1 MIDSIKGILVKK
13 NPTSVIIDIGGI
25 RLGVPITLATF
36 EKIPDPNQTVELLTY
51 LHVREDIMELYGFYD
66 DHERDVFMQLNSIS
80 GIGPRS
86 AMNILS
92 GTNPI
97 EFKKKIIDSD
107 VASLTSI
114 PGIGTK
120 TAKRIIV
127 ELKDKFTD
135 QETGSDL
142 DFLLVSS
149 DKDKIDDVTK
159 VLISLGYKRS
169 AINQVIKKLVT
180 KDGLDDNIEDIIKRA
195 LKLLLVT
202 IQINSAYLSYIL
214 NNYCLRF
221 LR

>member
-36 EKIPDPNQTVELLTY
+36 EKIPDPNQAVELLTY

-97 EFKKKIIDSD
+97 EFKKKKIDSD

-135 QETGSDL
+135 QDTGSDL

-169 AINQVIKKLVT
+169 AINQVIKKLAS
-180 KDGLDDNIEDIIKRA
+180 KDGLDENIEDIIKGA
-195 LKLLLVT
+195 LKLL
-202 IQINSAYLSYIL
+202 
-214 NNYCLRF
+214 
-221 LR
+221 

>member
-1 MIDSIKGILVKK
+1 MIDSIKGTLVKK
-13 NPTSVIIDIGGI
+13 NPTSVIIDVGGI
-25 RLGVPITLATF
+25 RLGIPITLATF
-36 EKIPDPNQTVELLTY
+36 DKISDPNDTVELLTY

-66 DHERDVFMQLNSIS
+66 NHERDVFMQLNSIS

-169 AINQVIKKLVT
+169 AINQVIKKFVS
-180 KDGLDDNIEDIIKRA
+180 KDGLDENIEDIIKGA
-195 LKLLLVT
+195 LKLL
-202 IQINSAYLSYIL
+202 
-214 NNYCLRF
+214 
-221 LR
+221 

>member
-1 MIDSIKGILVKK
+1 MIDSIKGTLVKK

-25 RLGVPITLATF
+25 RLGIPITLATF
-36 EKIPDPNQTVELLTY
+36 EKIPDPNHAVELLTY

-135 QETGSDL
+135 QDTGSDL
-142 DFLLVSS
+142 DFLLESS
-149 DKDKIDDVTK
+149 DKDKMDDVTK
-159 VLISLGYKRS
+159 VLISLGYKPS
-169 AINQVIKKLVT
+169 AINQVIKKLVA
-180 KDGLDDNIEDIIKRA
+180 KDGFDENIEDIIKEA
-195 LKLLLVT
+195 LKLL
-202 IQINSAYLSYIL
+202 
-214 NNYCLRF
+214 
-221 LR
+221 

>member
-1 MIDSIKGILVKK
+1 MIDSIKGTLVKK
-13 NPTSVIIDIGGI
+13 NPTSVIIDVGGI
-25 RLGVPITLATF
+25 RLGIPITLATF
-36 EKIPDPNQTVELLTY
+36 EKIPDPNQSVELMTY

-66 DHERDVFMQLNSIS
+66 DYERDVFMQLNSIS

-92 GTNPI
+92 GTDPI
-97 EFKKKIIDSD
+97 AFKKKIIDSD

-135 QETGSDL
+135 QDTGSDL
-142 DFLLVSS
+142 DFLLVSG

-180 KDGLDDNIEDIIKRA
+180 KDGLDDNIEDIIKSA
-195 LKLLLVT
+195 LKLL
-202 IQINSAYLSYIL
+202 
-214 NNYCLRF
+214 
-221 LR
+221 

>member
-25 RLGVPITLATF
+25 RLGIPITLATY
-36 EKIPDPNQTVELLTY
+36 EKIPDPNQAVELLTY

-142 DFLLVSS
+142 DFLLLSS

-169 AINQVIKKLVT
+169 AINQVIKKLVS
-180 KDGLDDNIEDIIKRA
+180 KDGLDENIEDIIKGA
-195 LKLLLVT
+195 LKLL
-202 IQINSAYLSYIL
+202 
-214 NNYCLRF
+214 
-221 LR
+221 

>member
-1 MIDSIKGILVKK
+1 MIDSIKGTLVKK

-25 RLGVPITLATF
+25 RLGIPITLATF
-36 EKIPDPNQTVELLTY
+36 EKIPDPNHAVELLTY

-135 QETGSDL
+135 QDTGSDL
-142 DFLLVSS
+142 DFLLVSG

-195 LKLLLVT
+195 LKLL
-202 IQINSAYLSYIL
+202 
-214 NNYCLRF
+214 
-221 LR
+221 

>member
-1 MIDSIKGILVKK
+1 MIDSIKGTLVKK
-13 NPTSVIIDIGGI
+13 KPTSVIIDIGGI

-36 EKIPDPNQTVELLTY
+36 EKIPDPNQAVELLTY

-135 QETGSDL
+135 KETGSDL
-142 DFLLVSS
+142 DFLLLSS

-169 AINQVIKKLVT
+169 AINQVIKKLVS
-180 KDGLDDNIEDIIKRA
+180 KNVLDENIEDIIKGA
-195 LKLLLVT
+195 LK
-202 IQINSAYLSYIL
+202 IL
-214 NNYCLRF
+214 
-221 LR
+221 

>member
-1 MIDSIKGILVKK
+1 MVLNLIDSIKGTLVKK
-13 NPTSVIIDIGGI
+13 NPTSVIIDVGGI
-25 RLGVPITLATF
+25 RLGIPITLATF
-36 EKIPDPNQTVELLTY
+36 EKIPDPNQPVELLTY

-66 DHERDVFMQLNSIS
+66 DLERDVFMQLNSIS

-92 GTNPI
+92 GTDPI

-135 QETGSDL
+135 QDTGSDL
-142 DFLLVSS
+142 DFLLVSG

-159 VLISLGYKRS
+159 VLISLGYNRN

-180 KDGLDDNIEDIIKRA
+180 RGSLDENIEDIIKGA
-195 LKLLLVT
+195 LKLL
-202 IQINSAYLSYIL
+202 
-214 NNYCLRF
+214 
-221 LR
+221 

>member
-1 MIDSIKGILVKK
+1 MIDSIKGTLVKK

-25 RLGVPITLATF
+25 RLGIPITLATF
-36 EKIPDPNQTVELLTY
+36 EKIPDPNHAVELLTY

-135 QETGSDL
+135 QGTGGDL
-142 DFLLVSS
+142 DFLLESS

-159 VLISLGYKRS
+159 VLISLGYKPS
-169 AINQVIKKLVT
+169 AINQVIKKLVA
-180 KDGLDDNIEDIIKRA
+180 KDGLDENIEDIIKEA
-195 LKLLLVT
+195 LTLL
-202 IQINSAYLSYIL
+202 
-214 NNYCLRF
+214 
-221 LR
+221 

>member
-1 MIDSIKGILVKK
+1 MLFEPKSLVLNLIDSIKGTLVKK
-13 NPTSVIIDIGGI
+13 NPTSVIIDVGGI
-25 RLGVPITLATF
+25 RLGIPITLATF
-36 EKIPDPNQTVELLTY
+36 EKIPDPNQPVELLTY

-66 DHERDVFMQLNSIS
+66 DYERDVFMQLNSIS

-92 GTNPI
+92 GTDPI
-97 EFKKKIIDSD
+97 AFKKKIIDSD

-135 QETGSDL
+135 QDTGSDL
-142 DFLLVSS
+142 DFLLVSG

-195 LKLLLVT
+195 LKLL
-202 IQINSAYLSYIL
+202 
-214 NNYCLRF
+214 
-221 LR
+221 

>member
-1 MIDSIKGILVKK
+1 MKK
-13 NPTSVIIDIGGI
+13 HPTSVIIDVGGI
-25 RLGVPITLATF
+25 RFGVSITLATF
-36 EKIPDPNQTVELLTY
+36 EKIPDPNQAVELLTY

-66 DHERDVFMQLNSIS
+66 NHERNLFMQLNSIS

-86 AMNILS
+86 AINILS

-135 QETGSDL
+135 QETGGDL

-149 DKDKIDDVTK
+149 DKDKINDVTK

-169 AINQVIKKLVT
+169 AINQVIKKLVST
-180 KDGLDDNIEDIIKRA
+180 DGLDKNIEDIIKGA
-195 LKLLLVT
+195 LKLL
-202 IQINSAYLSYIL
+202 
-214 NNYCLRF
+214 
-221 LR
+221 

>member
-1 MIDSIKGILVKK
+1 MIDSIKGTLVKK

-36 EKIPDPNQTVELLTY
+36 EKIPDPNQAVELLTY

-66 DHERDVFMQLNSIS
+66 DYERDVFMQLNSIS

-135 QETGSDL
+135 QDTGSDL
-142 DFLLVSS
+142 DFLLVSG

-180 KDGLDDNIEDIIKRA
+180 KDGLDDNIEDIIKGA
-195 LKLLLVT
+195 LKLL
-202 IQINSAYLSYIL
+202 
-214 NNYCLRF
+214 
-221 LR
+221 

>member
-1 MIDSIKGILVKK
+1 MLFEPKSLVLNLIDSIKGTLVKK
-13 NPTSVIIDIGGI
+13 NPTSVIIDVGGI
-25 RLGVPITLATF
+25 RLGIPITLATF
-36 EKIPDPNQTVELLTY
+36 EKIPDPNQPVELLTY

-66 DHERDVFMQLNSIS
+66 DLERDVFMQLNSIS

-92 GTNPI
+92 GTDPI
-97 EFKKKIIDSD
+97 AFKKKIIDSD

-120 TAKRIIV
+120 TAKRMIV

-135 QETGSDL
+135 QDTGSDL
-142 DFLLVSS
+142 DFLLVSG

-169 AINQVIKKLVT
+169 AINQVIKKLVS
-180 KDGLDDNIEDIIKRA
+180 KDGLDENIEDIIKSA
-195 LKLLLVT
+195 LKLL
-202 IQINSAYLSYIL
+202 
-214 NNYCLRF
+214 
-221 LR
+221 

>member
-1 MIDSIKGILVKK
+1 LIDSIKGTLVKK

-25 RLGVPITLATF
+25 RLGIPITLATF
-36 EKIPDPNQTVELLTY
+36 EKIPDPNHAVELLTY

-135 QETGSDL
+135 QDTGSDL
-142 DFLLVSS
+142 DFLLESS

-159 VLISLGYKRS
+159 VLISLGYKPS
-169 AINQVIKKLVT
+169 AINQVIKKLVS
-180 KDGLDDNIEDIIKRA
+180 KDGLDENIEDIIKGA
-195 LKLLLVT
+195 LKLL
-202 IQINSAYLSYIL
+202 
-214 NNYCLRF
+214 
-221 LR
+221 

>member
-1 MIDSIKGILVKK
+1 MIDSIKGTLVKK

-25 RLGVPITLATF
+25 RLGIPITLATF
-36 EKIPDPNQTVELLTY
+36 EKIPDPNHAVELLTY

-135 QETGSDL
+135 QDTGSDL
-142 DFLLVSS
+142 DFLLLSG
-149 DKDKIDDVTK
+149 DKGKIEDVTK

-180 KDGLDDNIEDIIKRA
+180 KDILDDNIEDIIKGA
-195 LKLLLVT
+195 LKLL
-202 IQINSAYLSYIL
+202 
-214 NNYCLRF
+214 
-221 LR
+221 

>member
-1 MIDSIKGILVKK
+1 MIDSIKGTLVKK

-25 RLGVPITLATF
+25 RLGIPITLATF
-36 EKIPDPNQTVELLTY
+36 EKIPDPNHAVELLTY

-135 QETGSDL
+135 QDTGSDL
-142 DFLLVSS
+142 DFLLVSG

-169 AINQVIKKLVT
+169 AINQVIKKLVA
-180 KDGLDDNIEDIIKRA
+180 KDGLDENIEDIIKGA
-195 LKLLLVT
+195 LKLL
-202 IQINSAYLSYIL
+202 
-214 NNYCLRF
+214 
-221 LR
+221 

>member
-1 MIDSIKGILVKK
+1 LIDSIKGTLVKK
-13 NPTSVIIDIGGI
+13 NPTSVIIDVGGI
-25 RLGVPITLATF
+25 RLGIPITLATF
-36 EKIPDPNQTVELLTY
+36 EKIPDPNQPVELMTY

-66 DHERDVFMQLNSIS
+66 DYERDVFMQLNSIS

-92 GTNPI
+92 GTDPI

-135 QETGSDL
+135 QDTGSDL
-142 DFLLVSS
+142 DFLLVSG

-195 LKLLLVT
+195 LKLL
-202 IQINSAYLSYIL
+202 
-214 NNYCLRF
+214 
-221 LR
+221 

>member
-1 MIDSIKGILVKK
+1 MVLNLIDSIKGTLVKK
-13 NPTSVIIDIGGI
+13 NPTSVIIDVGGI
-25 RLGVPITLATF
+25 RLGIPITLATF
-36 EKIPDPNQTVELLTY
+36 EKIPDPNQPVELLTY

-66 DHERDVFMQLNSIS
+66 DLERDVFMQLNSIS

-92 GTNPI
+92 GTDPI

-169 AINQVIKKLVT
+169 AINQVIKKLVS
-180 KDGLDDNIEDIIKRA
+180 KDGLDENIEDIIKGA
-195 LKLLLVT
+195 LKLL
-202 IQINSAYLSYIL
+202 
-214 NNYCLRF
+214 
-221 LR
+221 

>member
-25 RLGVPITLATF
+25 RLGIPITLATY
-36 EKIPDPNQTVELLTY
+36 EKIPDPNQAVELLTY

-135 QETGSDL
+135 QDTGSDL
-142 DFLLVSS
+142 DFLLESS
-149 DKDKIDDVTK
+149 DRDKIDDVTK
-159 VLISLGYKRS
+159 VLISLGYKPS
-169 AINQVIKKLVT
+169 AINQVIKKLFA
-180 KDGLDDNIEDIIKRA
+180 KDGLDENIEDIIKVA
-195 LKLLLVT
+195 LKLL
-202 IQINSAYLSYIL
+202 
-214 NNYCLRF
+214 
-221 LR
+221 

>member
-1 MIDSIKGILVKK
+1 LIDSIKGTLVKK

-25 RLGVPITLATF
+25 RLGIPITLATF
-36 EKIPDPNQTVELLTY
+36 EKIPDPNHAVELLTY

-135 QETGSDL
+135 QDTGSDL
-142 DFLLVSS
+142 DFLLESS

-159 VLISLGYKRS
+159 VLISLGYKLS
-169 AINQVIKKLVT
+169 AINQVIKKLVS
-180 KDGLDDNIEDIIKRA
+180 KDGLDENIEDIIKEA
-195 LKLLLVT
+195 LTLL
-202 IQINSAYLSYIL
+202 
-214 NNYCLRF
+214 
-221 LR
+221 

>member
-1 MIDSIKGILVKK
+1 MIDSIKGTLVKK

-36 EKIPDPNQTVELLTY
+36 EKIPDPNQAVELLTY

-135 QETGSDL
+135 QDTGSDL
-142 DFLLVSS
+142 DFLLVSG

-195 LKLLLVT
+195 LKLL
-202 IQINSAYLSYIL
+202 
-214 NNYCLRF
+214 
-221 LR
+221 

>member
-1 MIDSIKGILVKK
+1 MIDSIKGTLVKK
-13 NPTSVIIDIGGI
+13 NPTSVIIDVGGI
-25 RLGVPITLATF
+25 RLGIPITLATF
-36 EKIPDPNQTVELLTY
+36 EKIPDPNQPVELLTY

-92 GTNPI
+92 GTDPI

-169 AINQVIKKLVT
+169 AINQVIKKLVS
-180 KDGLDDNIEDIIKRA
+180 KDGLDENIEDIIKGA
-195 LKLLLVT
+195 LKLL
-202 IQINSAYLSYIL
+202 
-214 NNYCLRF
+214 
-221 LR
+221 

>member
-36 EKIPDPNQTVELLTY
+36 EKIPDPNQAVELLTY

-169 AINQVIKKLVT
+169 AINQVIKKLVS
-180 KDGLDDNIEDIIKRA
+180 KDGLDENIEDIIKSA
-195 LKLLLVT
+195 LKLL
-202 IQINSAYLSYIL
+202 
-214 NNYCLRF
+214 
-221 LR
+221 

>member
-36 EKIPDPNQTVELLTY
+36 EKIPDPNQAVELLTY

-66 DHERDVFMQLNSIS
+66 DYERDVFMQLNSIS

-142 DFLLVSS
+142 DLLLVSS

-169 AINQVIKKLVT
+169 AINQVIKKLVS
-180 KDGLDDNIEDIIKRA
+180 KDGLDENIEDIIKGA
-195 LKLLLVT
+195 LKLL
-202 IQINSAYLSYIL
+202 
-214 NNYCLRF
+214 
-221 LR
+221 

>member
-1 MIDSIKGILVKK
+1 MIDSIKGTLIKK
-13 NPTSVIIDIGGI
+13 NPTSVIIDVGGI
-25 RLGVPITLATF
+25 RLGIPITLATF
-36 EKIPDPNQTVELLTY
+36 EKIPKPNQPVELMTY
-51 LHVREDIMELYGFYD
+51 LHVREDIMELYGFFD

-92 GTNPI
+92 GTDPI

-135 QETGSDL
+135 QDTGSDL
-142 DFLLVSS
+142 DFLLVSG
-149 DKDKIDDVTK
+149 DTDKIDDVTK

-180 KDGLDDNIEDIIKRA
+180 KDGLDDNIEDIIKGA
-195 LKLLLVT
+195 LKLL
-202 IQINSAYLSYIL
+202 
-214 NNYCLRF
+214 
-221 LR
+221 

>member
-1 MIDSIKGILVKK
+1 MIDSIKGTLVKK

-25 RLGVPITLATF
+25 RLGIPITLATF
-36 EKIPDPNQTVELLTY
+36 EKIPDPNQPVELLTY

-92 GTNPI
+92 GTDPV

-135 QETGSDL
+135 QDTGSDL
-142 DFLLVSS
+142 DFLLVSG

-169 AINQVIKKLVT
+169 AINQVIKKLIT
-180 KDGLDDNIEDIIKRA
+180 KDGLDDNIEDIIKAA
-195 LKLLLVT
+195 LKLL
-202 IQINSAYLSYIL
+202 
-214 NNYCLRF
+214 
-221 LR
+221 

>member
-1 MIDSIKGILVKK
+1 MIDSIKGTLVKK
-13 NPTSVIIDIGGI
+13 NPTSVIIDVGGI
-25 RLGVPITLATF
+25 RLGIPITLATF
-36 EKIPDPNQTVELLTY
+36 EKIPDPNQPVELLTY
-51 LHVREDIMELYGFYD
+51 LHVREDIMELYGFYN

-92 GTNPI
+92 GTDPI

-135 QETGSDL
+135 QDTGSDL
-142 DFLLVSS
+142 DFLLVSG

-195 LKLLLVT
+195 LKLL
-202 IQINSAYLSYIL
+202 
-214 NNYCLRF
+214 
-221 LR
+221 

>member
-25 RLGVPITLATF
+25 RLGIPITLATF
-36 EKIPDPNQTVELLTY
+36 EKIPDPNHAVELLTY

-135 QETGSDL
+135 QDTGSDL
-142 DFLLVSS
+142 DFLLESS

-169 AINQVIKKLVT
+169 AINQVIKKLVS
-180 KDGLDDNIEDIIKRA
+180 KDGLDENIEDIIKGA
-195 LKLLLVT
+195 LKLL
-202 IQINSAYLSYIL
+202 
-214 NNYCLRF
+214 
-221 LR
+221 

>member
-1 MIDSIKGILVKK
+1 MIDSIKGTLVKK
-13 NPTSVIIDIGGI
+13 KPTSVIIDIGGI

-36 EKIPDPNQTVELLTY
+36 EKIPDPNQAVELLTY

-66 DHERDVFMQLNSIS
+66 DLERDVFMQLNSIS

-92 GTNPI
+92 GTDPI

-135 QETGSDL
+135 QDTGSDL
-142 DFLLVSS
+142 DFLLVSG

-159 VLISLGYKRS
+159 VLISLGYNRN

-180 KDGLDDNIEDIIKRA
+180 KGSLDENIEDIIKGA
-195 LKLLLVT
+195 LKLL
-202 IQINSAYLSYIL
+202 
-214 NNYCLRF
+214 
-221 LR
+221 

>member
-1 MIDSIKGILVKK
+1 LIDSIKGTLVKK
-13 NPTSVIIDIGGI
+13 NPTSVIIDVGGI
-25 RLGVPITLATF
+25 RLGIPITLATF
-36 EKIPDPNQTVELLTY
+36 EKIPDPNQPVELMTY

-92 GTNPI
+92 GTDPI

-135 QETGSDL
+135 QDTGSDL
-142 DFLLVSS
+142 DFLLVSG

-180 KDGLDDNIEDIIKRA
+180 KGGLDDNIEDIIKRA
-195 LKLLLVT
+195 LKLL
-202 IQINSAYLSYIL
+202 
-214 NNYCLRF
+214 
-221 LR
+221 

>member
-1 MIDSIKGILVKK
+1 MIDSIKGTLVQK
-13 NPTSVIIDIGGI
+13 NPTSVIIDVGGI
-25 RLGVPITLATF
+25 RLGIPITLATF
-36 EKIPDPNQTVELLTY
+36 EKIPDLNQPVELLTY

-92 GTNPI
+92 GTDPI

-135 QETGSDL
+135 QDTGSDL
-142 DFLLVSS
+142 EFLLVSD

-159 VLISLGYKRS
+159 VLVSLGYKRN

-180 KDGLDDNIEDIIKRA
+180 KDGLDENIEDIIKGA
-195 LKLLLVT
+195 LKLL
-202 IQINSAYLSYIL
+202 
-214 NNYCLRF
+214 
-221 LR
+221 

>member
-1 MIDSIKGILVKK
+1 LIDSIKGTLVKK
-13 NPTSVIIDIGGI
+13 NPTSVIIDVGGI
-25 RLGVPITLATF
+25 RLGIPITLATF
-36 EKIPDPNQTVELLTY
+36 EKIPDPNQPVELMTY

-66 DHERDVFMQLNSIS
+66 DHERDLFMQLNSIS

-92 GTNPI
+92 GTDPI

-135 QETGSDL
+135 QDIGSDL
-142 DFLLVSS
+142 DFLLFSG

-180 KDGLDDNIEDIIKRA
+180 KDGLDDNIEDIIKGA
-195 LKLLLVT
+195 LKLL
-202 IQINSAYLSYIL
+202 
-214 NNYCLRF
+214 
-221 LR
+221 

>member
-1 MIDSIKGILVKK
+1 LIDSIKGTLVKK
-13 NPTSVIIDIGGI
+13 NPTSVIIDVGGI
-25 RLGVPITLATF
+25 RLGIPITLATF
-36 EKIPDPNQTVELLTY
+36 EKISDPNQPVELLTY

-92 GTNPI
+92 GTDPI

-135 QETGSDL
+135 QDTGSDL
-142 DFLLVSS
+142 DFLLLSG
-149 DKDKIDDVTK
+149 DKGKIEDVTK

-195 LKLLLVT
+195 LKLL
-202 IQINSAYLSYIL
+202 
-214 NNYCLRF
+214 
-221 LR
+221 

>member
-1 MIDSIKGILVKK
+1 LIDSIKGTLVKK

-25 RLGVPITLATF
+25 RLGIPITLATF
-36 EKIPDPNQTVELLTY
+36 EKIPDPNHAVELLTY

-92 GTNPI
+92 GTDPT

-107 VASLTSI
+107 VESLTSI

-135 QETGSDL
+135 QDTGSDL
-142 DFLLVSS
+142 DFLLVSG

-180 KDGLDDNIEDIIKRA
+180 KDVLDDNIEDIIKGA
-195 LKLLLVT
+195 LKLL
-202 IQINSAYLSYIL
+202 
-214 NNYCLRF
+214 
-221 LR
+221 

>member
-1 MIDSIKGILVKK
+1 LIDSIKGTLVKK

-25 RLGVPITLATF
+25 RLGIPITLATF
-36 EKIPDPNQTVELLTY
+36 EKIPDPNHAVELLTY

-135 QETGSDL
+135 QDTGSDL
-142 DFLLVSS
+142 DFLLESS

-169 AINQVIKKLVT
+169 AINQVIKKLVS
-180 KDGLDDNIEDIIKRA
+180 KDGLDENIEDIIKGA
-195 LKLLLVT
+195 LKLL
-202 IQINSAYLSYIL
+202 
-214 NNYCLRF
+214 
-221 LR
+221 

>member
-1 MIDSIKGILVKK
+1 MIDSIIGTLVKK

-25 RLGVPITLATF
+25 RLGIPITLATF
-36 EKIPDPNQTVELLTY
+36 EKIPDPNHAVELLTY

-135 QETGSDL
+135 QDTGSDL
-142 DFLLVSS
+142 DFLLESS

-159 VLISLGYKRS
+159 VLISLGYKPS
-169 AINQVIKKLVT
+169 AINQVIKKLVA
-180 KDGLDDNIEDIIKRA
+180 KDGLDENIEDIIKGA
-195 LKLLLVT
+195 LKLL
-202 IQINSAYLSYIL
+202 
-214 NNYCLRF
+214 
-221 LR
+221 

>member
-1 MIDSIKGILVKK
+1 MIDSIKGTLVKK

-25 RLGVPITLATF
+25 RLGIPITLATF
-36 EKIPDPNQTVELLTY
+36 EKIPDPNHAVELLTY

-135 QETGSDL
+135 QDTGSDL
-142 DFLLVSS
+142 DFLLESS

-180 KDGLDDNIEDIIKRA
+180 KDGLDENIEDIIKGA
-195 LKLLLVT
+195 LKLL
-202 IQINSAYLSYIL
+202 
-214 NNYCLRF
+214 
-221 LR
+221 